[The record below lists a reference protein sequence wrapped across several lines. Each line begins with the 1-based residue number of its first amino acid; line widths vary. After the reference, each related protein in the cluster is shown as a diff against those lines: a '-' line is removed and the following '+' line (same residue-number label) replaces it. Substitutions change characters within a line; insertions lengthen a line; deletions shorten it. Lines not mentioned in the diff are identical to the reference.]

1 MIPRA
6 VAVSLFFWL
15 CGQPIVAGA
24 YPCREIVETDGS
36 YEASPILT
44 IVGKRARA
52 TGASWAAILEGN
64 ADQVRD
70 NYEAIS
76 KIAVAY
82 DDAELVERISDG
94 VLFDVSTEQK
104 FAVLAAAALCNSPR
118 SAKAI
123 LKLGVPPGYHTPGHT
138 DAMATA
144 ILEGSSDVIGVLLAN
159 GYANCTQAIAYR
171 SKSAELARVRGMN
184 GLHEELSACP

>member
-1 MIPRA
+1 
-6 VAVSLFFWL
+6 LFFWL
-15 CGQPIVAGA
+15 CGQPILAGA
-24 YPCREIVETDGS
+24 YPCREIVETDVT
-36 YEASPILT
+36 YQASPILT

-52 TGASWAAILEGN
+52 DGAPWAAILEGN
-64 ADQVRD
+64 VDQVRD

-118 SAKAI
+118 SAQAI
-123 LKLGVPPGYHTPGHT
+123 LKLGVPAGYRTPGHA

-144 ILEGSSDVIGVLLAN
+144 ILEGNADVIGVLLAN
-159 GYANCTQAIAYR
+159 GYADCTQAIGYR
-171 SKSAELARVRGMN
+171 SKSAELAKVRGMN
-184 GLHEELSACP
+184 GLHEELSACH

>member
-6 VAVSLFFWL
+6 VTVCLFFWL
-15 CGQPIVAGA
+15 CGQPILAGA
-24 YPCREIVETDGS
+24 YPCREIVETDVT
-36 YEASPILT
+36 YQASPILT

-52 TGASWAAILEGN
+52 DGAPWAAILEGN
-64 ADQVRD
+64 VDQVRD

-82 DDAELVERISDG
+82 DDAELVGRISDG

-118 SAKAI
+118 SAQAI
-123 LKLGVPPGYHTPGHT
+123 LKLGVPAGYRTPGHA

-144 ILEGSSDVIGVLLAN
+144 ILEGSADVIGVLLAN
-159 GYANCTQAIAYR
+159 GYADCTQAIGYR
-171 SKSAELARVRGMN
+171 SKSAELAKVRGMN
-184 GLHEELSACP
+184 GLHEKLSACH

>member
-6 VAVSLFFWL
+6 VAICLFFWL
-15 CGQPIVAGA
+15 CGQPILAGA
-24 YPCREIVETDGS
+24 YPCREIVETDVT
-36 YEASPILT
+36 YQASPILT
-44 IVGKRARA
+44 VVGKRARA
-52 TGASWAAILEGN
+52 DGAPWAAILEGN
-64 ADQVRD
+64 VDQVRD

-118 SAKAI
+118 SAQAI
-123 LKLGVPPGYHTPGHT
+123 LKLGVPAGYRTPGHA

-144 ILEGSSDVIGVLLAN
+144 ILEGSADVIGVLLAN
-159 GYANCTQAIAYR
+159 GYADCTQAIGFR
-171 SKSAELARVRGMN
+171 SKSAELAKVRGMN
-184 GLHEELSACP
+184 GLHEELSACH